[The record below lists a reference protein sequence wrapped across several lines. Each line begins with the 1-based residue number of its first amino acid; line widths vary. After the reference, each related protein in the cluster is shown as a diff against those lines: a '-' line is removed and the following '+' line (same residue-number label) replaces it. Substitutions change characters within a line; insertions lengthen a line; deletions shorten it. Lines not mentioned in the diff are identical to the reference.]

1 DEAVL
6 DTGRLADGTLVGAPL
21 GIGIFSV
28 GVNTALLEQA
38 GIELPDDTS
47 WTWEELS
54 ELSQQVGEWAD
65 EAGEDVVGL
74 DFFGTSAAEL
84 GPGARKAAERLF
96 LRKDEKC
103 IWKETMVYY
112 LEYSKARV
120 DDGAPPG
127 PPSRSRTS
135 APAWNRG

>member
-1 DEAVL
+1 MDEAYIDSYGTRGSLLDLETVSELDLSAMDEAVL

-54 ELSQQVGEWAD
+54 ELSQQD
-65 EAGEDVVGL
+65 
-74 DFFGTSAAEL
+74 
-84 GPGARKAAERLF
+84 RKSTRLNSSH
-96 LRKDEKC
+96 
-103 IWKETMVYY
+103 V
-112 LEYSKARV
+112 S
-120 DDGAPPG
+120 
-127 PPSRSRTS
+127 
-135 APAWNRG
+135 